1 MMPQFNPYAPYPMQ
15 SGMPTTMPT
24 QPVMPTQPGPYPT
37 FQQPMLA
44 APQGQEFDWIRVNT
58 LDDVKNVSVP
68 PGKKAWIM
76 LQNDPIF
83 VVKAANDMGLATTQ
97 AFRFEPYNPQ
107 QAAPAQQ
114 QTAEYAP
121 MSVIEQMQRRI
132 DDLSEEMNAL
142 KGGAARGKSVKQPA
156 ATAE

>member
-1 MMPQFNPYAPYPMQ
+1 MMAPFNPYAPYPMQ
-15 SGMPTTMPT
+15 NGMPTTMPT
-24 QPVMPTQPGPYPT
+24 QPVMPTQPGPYPA
-37 FQQPMLA
+37 FQQPMQP
-44 APQGQEFDWIRVNT
+44 APAVPEFDWIRVNT
-58 LDDVKNVSVP
+58 LDDVKNITVQ

-97 AFRFEPYNPQ
+97 AFKFEPYNPQ
-107 QAAPAQQ
+107 QGVQ

-121 MSVIEQMQRRI
+121 MSLIEQMQRRI
-132 DDLSEEMNAL
+132 DDLSDELNAL

-156 ATAE
+156 ATAD